1 MAVNKNNGN
10 RIPSI
15 GWWYALS
22 NGATAAQ
29 ASAAYMKKF
38 NQLAPAPHETRVGH
52 TLVLVYAL
60 PEAENPAVLETT
72 GGQNV
77 EV

>member
-1 MAVNKNNGN
+1 MTMNKNNG
-10 RIPSI
+10 IPSI

-29 ASAAYMKKF
+29 ASAAHMKKF
-38 NQLAPAPHETRVGH
+38 NELAPPPFETRVGR
-52 TLVLVYAL
+52 TTVLVYAL

-77 EV
+77 EVY